1 MLAWRDINELIQQ
14 TKAKPRR
21 DAASGS
27 MMFTYMDKNN
37 HKHEVW
43 YEDETSIKQKIHYTI
58 TKNLAG
64 VSVYAIEQENKQ
76 FWTAVSSGL
85 K

>member
-1 MLAWRDINELIQQ
+1 MLAWKDINELIQQ

-21 DAASGS
+21 DAASDS

-37 HKHEVW
+37 PKHEVW
-43 YEDETSIKQKIHYTI
+43 YEDETSIKQKTHYTI
-58 TKNLAG
+58 TKNLAE

-76 FWTAVSSGL
+76 FWTAASSGL

>member
-1 MLAWRDINELIQQ
+1 MLAWKDINELIQQ

-21 DAASGS
+21 DAVSGS

-37 HKHEVW
+37 QKHEVW
-43 YEDETSIKQKIHYTI
+43 YGDEKSIKQKTHYTI